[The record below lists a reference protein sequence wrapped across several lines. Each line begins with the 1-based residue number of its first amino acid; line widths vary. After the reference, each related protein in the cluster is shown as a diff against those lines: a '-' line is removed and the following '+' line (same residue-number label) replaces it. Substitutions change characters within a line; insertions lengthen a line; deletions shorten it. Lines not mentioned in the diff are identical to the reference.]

1 MKKYLLSAV
10 AFVAAMSASAQVE
23 VIQVDADALGVGSDA
38 VTLTKGTSFG
48 EIAGKISAYAAYD
61 DSYKSVDCKNNDYN
75 KVSVDGQ
82 EILTK
87 GGIQGQT
94 NPKNDDGSP
103 ANTLKPAT
111 GGAVIGLTADAD
123 GWVYVVSKLSSNKQ
137 YTVFEEGEPIGYS
150 LTMEII
156 DDHFADGVLS
166 YKLVGEGEYNI
177 LPASMAPLPW
187 AERIALNIPSH
198 EETDAEGNVTVK
210 YDYEIKKNGLGVI
223 FFPVAADCKY
233 EVCASG
239 SKISFSGFA
248 YSPTEATEVL
258 VKNDDGAVKDIL
270 TPLTAVKTINVAPT
284 ANVNAPMYNVA
295 GQQVNASY
303 KGIVLQN
310 GKKYINK

>member
-10 AFVAAMSASAQVE
+10 AFVAAMSASAQVQ
-23 VIQVDADALGVGSDA
+23 VIQLDSEALGITSDGITVLKGSP
-38 VTLTKGTSFG
+38 FG
-48 EIAGKISAYAAYD
+48 SIDGVLEAYAAYD
-61 DSYKSVDCKNNDYN
+61 DTYKSVDCKNNDFT
-75 KVSVDGQ
+75 KVTFDAV
-82 EILTK
+82 EVLTK

-111 GGAVIGLTADAD
+111 GGAVIGLTAKAD

-137 YTVFEEGEPIGYS
+137 YTVFEEGSPIGYS
-150 LTMEII
+150 LTMEIN
-156 DDHFADGVLS
+156 DDHFANGVLS

-177 LPASMAPLPW
+177 LPESMAPIPW

-198 EETDAEGNVTVK
+198 EEAQADGTTKVV
-210 YDYEIKKNGLGVI
+210 YDFEVKKNGLGVI

-239 SKISFSGFA
+239 SKISWSGVA
-248 YSPTEATEVL
+248 YSASEVSEIL
-258 VKNDDGAVKDIL
+258 VANEDGASKDIL
-270 TPLTAVKTINVAPT
+270 SPLTAVKTINVAPT
-284 ANVNAPMYNVA
+284 ANVNAPMYNLA